1 MQRDCLEQILQ
12 WKGKRNRKPLV
23 LMGARQVGKTWL
35 MEEFARREFPKD
47 HVVVNFM
54 RKRSLCEQLKNGDI
68 DPASLVRLL
77 QTATGKLIV
86 PGKTLLIL
94 DEIQECPSA
103 LTALKFFQE
112 DMPQL
117 AVMAAG
123 SLLGLSFGENKDE
136 DRKSKAEERRESFPV
151 GKIDRLNVY
160 PCSHQ
165 MIAPEAIPQP

>member
-1 MQRDCLEQILQ
+1 MHRDCLEQIVQ

-47 HVVVNFM
+47 HVLVNFM

-77 QTATGKLIV
+77 QTATGKLII

-123 SLLGLSFGENKDE
+123 SLLGLSFGANKDE
-136 DRKSKAEERRESFPV
+136 DGQTKREERRESFPV
-151 GKIDRLNVY
+151 GKIDR
-160 PCSHQ
+160 CC
-165 MIAPEAIPQP
+165 